1 MKLKRKLL
9 AGLLTLCMA
18 VGMAVPA
25 FAAGDP
31 LTISFYYGGAEYGYY
46 QMGWVDVGDI
56 DTDAGRFYA
65 TRTIGHVENPGD
77 EPVYTT
83 IEGDINPA
91 DKSIS
96 SIEPDITTAHL
107 YYDVEVADASSFT
120 VPLPDGP
127 EYRPE
132 GAGFYY
138 TFAAW
143 MVKDG
148 KGGYKALK
156 GSVTAEDVRNAIET
170 DESGNKSVVITAAFH
185 SEIVDKDDL
194 TNKTPSGEYPKYA
207 VILRANGGTFAEDGS
222 DHLYIKPQSMEFSGQ
237 DDFFVEAT
245 CPKPENGDMVFAGWY
260 RDEACTDGPITYLS
274 IYNDLK
280 DEPYGAAP
288 YAPIDLYA
296 KWESKGAESG
306 TTVKDLTASDTSVSI
321 SLTNG
326 VPEGATLSAD
336 TIAQESVL
344 ESRPELK
351 EELPGLLSIYDISVR
366 QNGETLEIKDN
377 PMTVKI
383 PLNDHLKGYKY
394 YQAVYLGDP
403 LERFDAVVE
412 GDFLVFET
420 DHLSQYAIL
429 GSNTPFETSEKPTD
443 PTDPAKPEQQGKPS
457 EQIESPQT
465 GDSSNM
471 ALWIS
476 LMLASCGGVL
486 GMLFYR
492 RKKAAAGK

>member
-1 MKLKRKLL
+1 M
-9 AGLLTLCMA
+9 
-18 VGMAVPA
+18 
-25 FAAGDP
+25 
-31 LTISFYYGGAEYGYY
+31 
-46 QMGWVDVGDI
+46 
-56 DTDAGRFYA
+56 
-65 TRTIGHVENPGD
+65 ENPGD

-96 SIEPDITTAHL
+96 SIEPDITMAHL

-306 TTVKDLTASDTSVSI
+306 TTVKDLTASDTNVSI

-326 VPEGATLSAD
+326 VPEGATGYGYS
-336 TIAQESVL
+336 TYGGYGYGKYGYGYGKYGYGKEKEGRKSNQSV
-344 ESRPELK
+344 K
-351 EELPGLLSIYDISVR
+351 E
-366 QNGETLEIKDN
+366 
-377 PMTVKI
+377 
-383 PLNDHLKGYKY
+383 
-394 YQAVYLGDP
+394 
-403 LERFDAVVE
+403 
-412 GDFLVFET
+412 
-420 DHLSQYAIL
+420 
-429 GSNTPFETSEKPTD
+429 
-443 PTDPAKPEQQGKPS
+443 
-457 EQIESPQT
+457 
-465 GDSSNM
+465 
-471 ALWIS
+471 
-476 LMLASCGGVL
+476 
-486 GMLFYR
+486 
-492 RKKAAAGK
+492 

>member
-1 MKLKRKLL
+1 
-9 AGLLTLCMA
+9 
-18 VGMAVPA
+18 
-25 FAAGDP
+25 
-31 LTISFYYGGAEYGYY
+31 
-46 QMGWVDVGDI
+46 MGWVDVGDI

-96 SIEPDITTAHL
+96 SIEPDITMAHL

-260 RDEACTDGPITYLS
+260 RDEACTDGPITYLAPRPMRRLTS
-274 IYNDLK
+274 MPSGSLK
-280 DEPYGAAP
+280 ALRA
-288 YAPIDLYA
+288 
-296 KWESKGAESG
+296 
-306 TTVKDLTASDTSVSI
+306 
-321 SLTNG
+321 
-326 VPEGATLSAD
+326 VP
-336 TIAQESVL
+336 
-344 ESRPELK
+344 
-351 EELPGLLSIYDISVR
+351 
-366 QNGETLEIKDN
+366 
-377 PMTVKI
+377 
-383 PLNDHLKGYKY
+383 PL
-394 YQAVYLGDP
+394 
-403 LERFDAVVE
+403 R
-412 GDFLVFET
+412 
-420 DHLSQYAIL
+420 I
-429 GSNTPFETSEKPTD
+429 
-443 PTDPAKPEQQGKPS
+443 
-457 EQIESPQT
+457 
-465 GDSSNM
+465 
-471 ALWIS
+471 
-476 LMLASCGGVL
+476 
-486 GMLFYR
+486 
-492 RKKAAAGK
+492 